1 MQDFLFAS
9 SLYLVQVRCTSAR
22 LVVYFPPLS
31 TTTADDISHF
41 AVRTKISVD
50 VQTTLISTMDNN
62 LASNGLA
69 IMSPL
74 EIEEEMS
81 SLFDET
87 IGRGNMRKRTRVS
100 IQSLDSL
107 NDAGTG
113 FRGLLR
119 SKTAFMVRNAC
130 LLAMLGWMV
139 FVFVDTM
146 DHTIENLPM
155 MDQKDTRG
163 IHQLGFGGNNNPASL
178 AGQKAHEKHD
188 EDELHHL
195 ILIPESNVG
204 EKVISLSVENR
215 INHVGHY
222 WHDPHQSVFS
232 SRFYSGISQQERDEN
247 HAKFLEKLNATKQKF
262 GSWQL
267 TDPYYDEH
275 QESRPLPAF
284 DLCPARDCN
293 SSEFIK
299 EVWQRDEDYVRNL
312 IEEAKKMVQRV
323 RDGIYEEYGHSS
335 SNEDGTRKS
344 EKEIDERNKVF
355 QVLLTQVDDLNDQN
369 VAIDKN
375 TNKTLPGV
383 AQLSHAAWDGLV
395 RKLLHALI
403 TNDDF
408 FVVVAGDGAAAGHG
422 NNFVQS
428 PVMQFHY
435 LMEPVF
441 DFLGMRLVSRNMAMN
456 ELSVVFAAMGGADIY
471 GEVDLLWYDSRSGVD
486 SKGAKDLLYKQ
497 AILSGDRVPVI
508 LTNDPVN
515 LWKDSSHTSWIGNL
529 QPNDSICTAKHK
541 GICDMST
548 HNSVCWVPRLFVNP
562 KVDQD
567 SGIAPE
573 SFPGNYAHQL
583 EARKLSMLFL
593 HALDNA
599 LDRWADG
606 IKDGFP
612 LPDSVWHI
620 GDHYSR
626 IRESVR
632 TAHDESYKSEC
643 EIMMKDFAMVCHVE
657 MHGRTE
663 WTPRVTPNLN
673 SLRAMLP
680 VSMEIGNYYPE
691 TEVYTDVDLVPP
703 QWAIPDDQV
712 DPHLISISTA
722 HPPPVSD
729 HDMYSDDDSNWVNGD
744 DEYLMSEG
752 SDVSGQAPDD
762 SIGSEHGSIRRV
774 LRRLTDAT
782 PTLTSGKGWT
792 LEGAPAGFCDGS
804 AQSRC
809 GRDYHSKCLMAGH
822 NDRQAGILGDG
833 YSGWLLFKVRNV
845 TEGIILARIDTK
857 VAADSDNATV
867 GWTGENGATDEEDIP
882 PKGRNL
888 ALPLDFWFDY
898 SINGV
903 VTTLSRDAF
912 TSFGQDMDG
921 AMTLYPLLIDPS
933 MGERKRAAGDVGETF
948 DVGIRIR
955 TLPDRG
961 RTATIMLTH
970 VYYA

>member
-1 MQDFLFAS
+1 
-9 SLYLVQVRCTSAR
+9 
-22 LVVYFPPLS
+22 
-31 TTTADDISHF
+31 
-41 AVRTKISVD
+41 
-50 VQTTLISTMDNN
+50 MDNT
-62 LASNGLA
+62 LPSNGLA

-87 IGRGNMRKRTRVS
+87 IGRGNMRKRTRIS

-107 NDAGTG
+107 NDSSGTG

-139 FVFVDTM
+139 FIFVDTM
-146 DHTIENLPM
+146 DRTIENLPM
-155 MDQKDTRG
+155 VDQEDTRG

-178 AGQKAHEKHD
+178 AGQKAHEKHG
-188 EDELHHL
+188 EEELHHF

-204 EKVISLSVENR
+204 EKVVSLSAENY
-215 INHVGHY
+215 INHIGNY
-222 WHDPHQSVFS
+222 WHDPHESVFS
-232 SRFYSGISQQERDEN
+232 SPLYDGISQEELEKKQ
-247 HAKFLEKLNATKQKF
+247 ASFLEKLNATKQKF
-262 GSWQL
+262 GAWQL

-275 QESRPLPAF
+275 QEFRPLPDF
-284 DLCPARDCN
+284 DVCPARDCN
-293 SSEFIK
+293 SSEFA
-299 EVWQRDEDYVRNL
+299 EGVWQRDEEYVRNL
-312 IEEAKKMVQRV
+312 IKEAKKMVQRV

-335 SNEDGTRKS
+335 SNVDGTRKS
-344 EKEIDERNKVF
+344 EKEIDERNKLF

-375 TNKTLPGV
+375 TNATLPGV

-408 FVVVAGDGAAAGHG
+408 FVVVAGDGSAAGHG

-456 ELSVVFAAMGGADIY
+456 KQSVVFGAMGGADIY
-471 GEVDLLWYDSRSGVD
+471 GEVDLLWYDSRSGID

-515 LWKDSSHTSWIGNL
+515 LWKDSSQTSWIGNL
-529 QPNDSICTAKHK
+529 QPNDAICTAENKRV
-541 GICDMST
+541 CDMSS

-567 SGIAPE
+567 ASIPPE

-606 IKDGFP
+606 IKDGVFP
-612 LPDSVWHI
+612 LADSIWHI
-620 GDHYSR
+620 GDHYTR

-632 TAHDESYKSEC
+632 TAHDESNKSEC
-643 EIMMKDFAMVCHVE
+643 ELMMKDFAMVCHVE
-657 MHGRTE
+657 MHGHTE
-663 WTPRVTPNLN
+663 WTPRVTPYLN
-673 SLRAMLP
+673 TLRALLP
-680 VSMEIGNYYPE
+680 VSMEIGSFYPE
-691 TEVYTDVDLVPP
+691 AEVYADVDLVPP

-712 DPHLISISTA
+712 DPHLIAISTT
-722 HPPPVSD
+722 HPPPVFD
-729 HDMYSDDDSNWVNGD
+729 QELYSDDDSTWVNGD
-744 DEYLMSEG
+744 DEYLTTGG
-752 SDVSGQAPDD
+752 SDISGKASDD
-762 SIGSEHGSIRRV
+762 SKVSEHGSIRRF
-774 LRRLTDAT
+774 LRRIKDAT

-792 LEGAPAGFCDGS
+792 MEGAPAGFCDGS

-809 GRDYHSKCLMAGH
+809 GRDFGSKCLMAGH
-822 NDRQAGILGDG
+822 NDHQAGILGDG
-833 YSGWLLFKVRNV
+833 YSGWLLFKVRHV
-845 TEGIILARIDTK
+845 TEGIILARIDTQ
-857 VAADSDNATV
+857 VAANSDNVTV
-867 GWTGENGATDEEDIP
+867 GWTGENGATDGEDIP
-882 PKGRNL
+882 PKGRML

-903 VTTLSRDAF
+903 VTTLSRDKF
-912 TSFGQDMDG
+912 TSFGVDIDG
-921 AMTLYPLLIDPS
+921 SMTLYPLFIDHS
-933 MGERKRAAGDVGETF
+933 MGEKQRTEGDVGETV
-948 DVGIRIR
+948 DIGIRIR
-955 TLPDRG
+955 ALPGRG
-961 RTATIMLTH
+961 RAATIMLTH
-970 VYYA
+970 IYYA